1 MGGTKEFLNIWDKR
15 LSSRRGEVSRSQALN
30 ALEVGSS
37 SSAYLLEVMGSFS
50 SVLHR
55 SVSTV
60 LSELTGRRIPLAQ
73 LDARSTRRL

>member
-1 MGGTKEFLNIWDKR
+1 M
-15 LSSRRGEVSRSQALN
+15 N
-30 ALEVGSS
+30 ALEVGSR

-50 SVLHR
+50 SVFHR

-73 LDARSTRRL
+73 LDARSTKRL

>member
-1 MGGTKEFLNIWDKR
+1 M
-15 LSSRRGEVSRSQALN
+15 N
-30 ALEVGSS
+30 ALEVGSR